1 MARVTGLSFF
11 LPLFLL
17 SVMARAP
24 CTGAWGKEG
33 HYMVCKIAEQYLT
46 KRASKAVLDLL
57 PPVAEGE
64 LASVCSWAD
73 QVRFRYRW
81 ASPLHYANTPGV
93 CNFKY
98 SRDCH
103 NSKGEPDMCVVGAIN
118 NYTSQLLD
126 YGDSSNGYNLTE
138 GLMFL
143 AHFMGDVHQPMHV
156 SFESDEGGNT
166 IIVHWYRRKTNLHHV
181 WDVNMIETAM
191 RDFFDDD
198 LNVMIKSIQ
207 QNITDEWSDEVGQWK
222 ACGGDSMTCA
232 DKYASES
239 IRLACDYGYK
249 DVEEDS
255 TLEDDYFLS
264 RLPVVEKRIAQ
275 GGVRLAALLNRIFS
289 KKIGEENLKFAT

>member
-1 MARVTGLSFF
+1 MGWLFF
-11 LPLFLL
+11 LHFFLL
-17 SVMARAP
+17 SLMARAP
-24 CTGAWGKEG
+24 CTDAWGKEG

-46 KRASKAVLDLL
+46 KRASNAVLDLL
-57 PPVAEGE
+57 PPAAEGE

-103 NSKGEPDMCVVGAIN
+103 NSRDELDMCVVGAIN
-118 NYTSQLLD
+118 NYTTQLLN
-126 YGDSSNGYNLTE
+126 YKDSSNGYNLTE
-138 GLMFL
+138 SIMFL
-143 AHFMGDVHQPMHV
+143 AHFMGDVHQPLHV
-156 SFESDEGGNT
+156 AFEADEGGNT
-166 IIVHWYRRKTNLHHV
+166 IDVRWYRRKSNLHHV

-191 RDFFDDD
+191 RDFYERDV
-198 LNVMIKSIQ
+198 NVMIESIEK
-207 QNITDEWSDEVGQWK
+207 NITDGWSDEVSQWK
-222 ACGGDSMTCA
+222 ACNGDSVTCA

-239 IRLACDYGYK
+239 IKLACDYAYK
-249 DVEEDS
+249 DVDEGS
-255 TLEDDYFLS
+255 TLEDDYFFS

-289 KKIGEENLKFAT
+289 KKVGGNLKFVE